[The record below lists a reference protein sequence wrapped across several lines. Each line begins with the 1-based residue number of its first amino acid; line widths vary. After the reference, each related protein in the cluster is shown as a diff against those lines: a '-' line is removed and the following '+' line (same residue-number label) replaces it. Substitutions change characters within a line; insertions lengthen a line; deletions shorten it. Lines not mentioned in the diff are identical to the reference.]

1 MKKLL
6 ILSALFIFGCSNTP
20 EKPRKTIFVWNYY
33 TTYDELDE
41 KTTFKSKVYSTTQN
55 NFDFPYGDAKYFL
68 EIKTIIP
75 DNIKTFDE
83 YLYYSS
89 RTQTNLINIK
99 CSGCPLYDYDRQ
111 SLKYK
116 IDKKKPDI
124 YTGYSAVKDND
135 ELNKY
140 SFIPDIGADGFVKN
154 ILGEQNHTKLLI
166 EFPTLGKGNKQIS
179 FNISNFNLLDV
190 IKRNHFSD
198 DKKTNPKAEKLSPSS
213 AKEIIE
219 IPEADTNY
227 QKAIINDEEINIEN
241 IFGVWEGI
249 QEPYYLVDKFGDYI
263 EIRGKRVLIPEV
275 KYSFL
280 LEENNQ
286 LSIKQRSD
294 GSSYNYSG
302 TYGLVNS
309 NDNNLNLSCQAI
321 HDKHASLDLDIEYD
335 KKNDFIR
342 VSTKDKT
349 PNFNL
354 TRKGTITSS
363 LNTLKTAIINVDNLN
378 FRSTPEISD
387 NIIGTLKFE
396 EKVIFVDSISIESN
410 NIKKGTL
417 NKNIIVDFKGRKFN
431 FNKHKVV
438 EIDGPDGDYAL
449 VVNIEVGNGEY
460 ILASIPTSDI
470 DLSNKKTWAR
480 IKKGNKK
487 GYVYYKFL
495 NFN

>member
-6 ILSALFIFGCSNTP
+6 LLSALFIFGCSNTP

-41 KTTFKSKVYSTTQN
+41 QTTFKSRVYSTTQN

-116 IDKKKPDI
+116 IDKKKPDTYI
-124 YTGYSAVKDND
+124 GYSADEDND

-154 ILGEQNHTKLLI
+154 ILGVQNHTRLLI
-166 EFPTLGKGNKQIS
+166 EFPTIGSGNKQIS

-198 DKKTNPKAEKLSPSS
+198 DKKRKPKAEKLSPSS

-219 IPEADTNY
+219 VPEDDKNIVI
-227 QKAIINDEEINIEN
+227 KNSELIREI
-241 IFGVWEGI
+241 GT
-249 QEPYYLVDKFGDYI
+249 
-263 EIRGKRVLIPEV
+263 
-275 KYSFL
+275 
-280 LEENNQ
+280 
-286 LSIKQRSD
+286 
-294 GSSYNYSG
+294 SYNYIWEYIDTESQTYATLAFDDLIFRTNVYLMDGKTNSEDFRKVVDLSG
-302 TYGLVNS
+302 KWNAINHKSVMGVYDKNNISLKFIFSDDYSTLK
-309 NDNNLNLSCQAI
+309 NDKGAVYKRINLNNNS
-321 HDKHASLDLDIEYD
+321 D
-335 KKNDFIR
+335 N
-342 VSTKDKT
+342 ST
-349 PNFNL
+349 PF
-354 TRKGTITSS
+354 
-363 LNTLKTAIINVDNLN
+363 KTAIINVNNLN

-396 EKVIFVDSISIESN
+396 EKVIFVNSISIESN

-417 NKNIIVDFKGRKFN
+417 NKKIIVNYEGRKYN

-449 VVNIEVGNGEY
+449 IVNIEVGNGEY
-460 ILASIPTSDI
+460 ILVSVPTSDI
-470 DLSNKKTWAR
+470 DFSNKKIWAR
-480 IKKGNKK
+480 IKQGNKT

-495 NFN
+495 D